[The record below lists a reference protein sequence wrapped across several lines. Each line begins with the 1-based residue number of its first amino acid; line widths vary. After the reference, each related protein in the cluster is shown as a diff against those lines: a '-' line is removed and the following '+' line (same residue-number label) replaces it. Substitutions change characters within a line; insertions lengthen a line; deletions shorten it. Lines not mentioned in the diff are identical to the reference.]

1 MHACHIATL
10 ADLRH
15 IENGVDRKPPYCQYS
30 AMNTKVPNAE
40 QVMDALAR
48 GGTVAKAAAL
58 LGLSE
63 RTLYRR
69 MEGFGIKVRRVPVQ
83 DAA

>member
-1 MHACHIATL
+1 M
-10 ADLRH
+10 AD
-15 IENGVDRKPPYCQYS
+15 
-30 AMNTKVPNAE
+30 TKAPTAE

-69 MEGFGIKVRRVPVQ
+69 MDGFGIKVRRVPIQ
-83 DAA
+83 EAA